1 MKTESCERS
10 IQLAEDIFIM
20 SSVRLIVVALLA
32 RTSSAA
38 FFGALLE
45 PTGPISLTKQ
55 NFAAPTH
62 PNLRI
67 LNEDPP
73 VYEIPGFL
81 SEEECSSIIAAAESG
96 DELPPIPYGSKNRI
110 FTGRKWAVG
119 SPGAKFLCP
128 AAAPFFT
135 KACAVFG
142 DVPSNRFEPVT
153 VTRYRESEYQAQH
166 LDARLPHEIKRD
178 AAYLRSGGQ
187 RIAQLIV
194 YLQPPKRG
202 GETKFFRSAF
212 KNLAVT
218 PETGKALI
226 FPTATLR
233 GEADERYLHSGEP
246 VLDGTKFIIG
256 TWLMETE
263 RSDMDDVSKAIDESA
278 CLRPPCLSPIPTYSL
293 PSTFHPHVSCLCTPP
308 HPSSRS
314 VEARRCPPRTRKCRR
329 QEAASIIIKEQED
342 EEAKEV
348 RAIHD
353 SEATL

>member
-1 MKTESCERS
+1 
-10 IQLAEDIFIM
+10 M

-263 RSDMDDVSKAIDESA
+263 RSDMATSQGDRRKASRS
-278 CLRPPCLSPIPTYSL
+278 LCLSPIPTYS
-293 PSTFHPHVSCLCTPP
+293 PQHI
-308 HPSSRS
+308 PSSRLLPLHPAAPLVAQCGS
-314 VEARRCPPRTRKCRR
+314 SPVSAPHAEAPAAGSSLHHHQRTRR
-329 QEAASIIIKEQED
+329 
-342 EEAKEV
+342 
-348 RAIHD
+348 
-353 SEATL
+353 